1 MGLSAEAPRDDNGV
15 VRTRETMRLTILL
28 LALAVTAPC
37 LARAGDR
44 DPTSVL
50 KPYYSPPLRLERRP
64 VRAMGARV
72 QRWVIISAR
81 GDTVFGLWRPAPARV
96 ARPWTAVLLGG
107 FHTGDRAALLVPND
121 TLFNTLAVNWPWR
134 GKRKLT
140 PAEFAL
146 QLPAIQRAVQRTPAV
161 LALGVEAVAQSRGV
175 DASRIVIVGASLGVP
190 PVLAALRLTS
200 VPAAVVLVDGGAD
213 LETMIRAGLEREG
226 WVSGAAAL
234 SAAGA
239 MQWLWPL
246 EPMLNAP
253 VAARLPV
260 LLMNSA
266 SDERVPRAS
275 VLKLQESLPHAT
287 IRWRSGPHLRPSQKD
302 VFARL
307 TLEVD
312 AWLRATEP
320 AAPGAAASRPRAAL
334 TDPH

>member
-1 MGLSAEAPRDDNGV
+1 MRARTAQRRSGILV
-15 VRTRETMRLTILL
+15 VV
-28 LALAVTAPC
+28 ALAALAPC
-37 LARAGDR
+37 VARAER

-50 KPYYSPPLRLERRP
+50 KPYASAPVRLERRP
-64 VRAMGARV
+64 APTLGARV
-72 QRWVIISAR
+72 QRWAIISAR
-81 GDTVFGLWRPAPARV
+81 GDTVFGLWRPARAGV

-107 FHTGDRAALLVPND
+107 FHTGDRAALLVPDD

-140 PAEFAL
+140 PTEFTL
-146 QLPAIQRAVQRTPAV
+146 QLPAIQNAVQRTPAV
-161 LALGVEAVAQSRGV
+161 LALGIEAAAQSRGV
-175 DASRIVIVGASLGVP
+175 DPSRIVVVGASLGVP
-190 PVLAALRLTS
+190 PALAALRLTS

-213 LETMIRAGLEREG
+213 LEMMIRAGLEREH
-226 WVSGAAAL
+226 WVSAAAAL

-260 LLMNSA
+260 LLMNST

-275 VLKLQESLPHAT
+275 VVKLQASLPHAT

-302 VFARL
+302 VFSRL
-307 TLEVD
+307 TREVD
-312 AWLRATEP
+312 AWLRALDT
-320 AAPGAAASRPRAAL
+320 AAPAERPRAAL
-334 TDPH
+334 PDPH